1 MLVKQT
7 AIYFFVN
14 VFSAAFGFLNV
25 VVFTRIFEPNA
36 YGDYL
41 LGLAFA
47 TLFATLLAT
56 PLKFLIS
63 ERTVARRRN
72 RCEPNNS
79 GSADAVL
86 ACRAA
91 WLPCGANRQFAA
103 GGRRVRRHIR
113 SSNRS
118 VRHKSGNASG
128 AAERDRLHA
137 RNDSAHDPRI
147 RAGTWRRFFWKR
159 RRHFACV
166 VVDRLLPFDLSFWRR
181 AWGNSTPRFDVR
193 EFLVV
198 AKTGAPLTLSLSLLA
213 FAGVTDRFL
222 LAKLSGS
229 AAAGDFGASF
239 DLVRQALIIPAVSV
253 ASAFVPMTVQIFA
266 TRGGEAARCHLEK
279 CLEILLAICLPACVG
294 YALVSGQIADF
305 ALGRDFRQTAHEA
318 MPYLAI
324 GVVFQIL
331 NQQYMHTS
339 FLLSKRNTFY
349 LINSGSILLFN
360 VIVSALLIPRF
371 GVMGAVWGRVGTEA
385 FGFFGSLILSRS
397 AFAMPFPLDRIL
409 RVVAAVGAMALVVRL
424 LATSASDQGP
434 TLLFAQI
441 PAGIVVYATAAWL
454 LDIGGLRAGL
464 RGSPA
469 RALAPWR
476 GFAVRLT
483 LLAASLWSF
492 TPMRPGRALDML
504 IDHEDLRFR
513 AVRAAP
519 EYPERAERE
528 SKSDLLFFAIQMR
541 HLRLGVTGAGRRSLG
556 KRLLQSG
563 KIVPGQCE
571 RESAKRTRRVDHGG
585 ERR

>member
-56 PLKFLIS
+56 PLKFLILREQS
-63 ERTVARRRN
+63 RGDGTDVSQTILGALTLCWLAAPLGYHAARIANLQPAVAACAVVFGLAIVLFDTSQEMLRARQNATAYMRGTITRTILVSVLGLGGVFFG
-72 RCEPNNS
+72 S
-79 GSADAVL
+79 GGAILL
-86 ACRAA
+86 A
-91 WLPCGANRQFAA
+91 
-103 GGRRVRRHIR
+103 
-113 SSNRS
+113 SSS
-118 VRHKSGNASG
+118 IAYFLS
-128 AAERDRLHA
+128 
-137 RNDSAHDPRI
+137 
-147 RAGTWRRFFWKR
+147 T
-159 RRHFACV
+159 
-166 VVDRLLPFDLSFWRR
+166 LSFWRR

-193 EFLVV
+193 EFLVM

-213 FAGVTDRFL
+213 LAGVTDRFL

-229 AAAGDFGASF
+229 GAAGDFGASF

-266 TRGGEAARCHLEK
+266 TRGVEAARCHLEK

-305 ALGRDFRQTAHEA
+305 ALGPDFRRTAHKA

-409 RVVAAVGAMALVVRL
+409 QIIAAVGAMALVVRV
-424 LATSASDQGP
+424 LATSAPDQGP
-434 TLLFAQI
+434 TLMFAQV
-441 PAGIVVYATAAWL
+441 PAGIVVYAAAAWL

-464 RGSPA
+464 RG
-469 RALAPWR
+469 L
-476 GFAVRLT
+476 
-483 LLAASLWSF
+483 LLARW
-492 TPMRPGRALDML
+492 R
-504 IDHEDLRFR
+504 I
-513 AVRAAP
+513 
-519 EYPERAERE
+519 
-528 SKSDLLFFAIQMR
+528 
-541 HLRLGVTGAGRRSLG
+541 
-556 KRLLQSG
+556 
-563 KIVPGQCE
+563 
-571 RESAKRTRRVDHGG
+571 GG
-585 ERR
+585 ISP